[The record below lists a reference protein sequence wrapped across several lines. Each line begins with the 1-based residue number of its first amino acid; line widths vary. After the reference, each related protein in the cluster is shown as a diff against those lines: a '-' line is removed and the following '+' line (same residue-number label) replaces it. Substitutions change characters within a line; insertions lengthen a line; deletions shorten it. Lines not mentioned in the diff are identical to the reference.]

1 MANEPNP
8 SFSARGGGMSPPGWY
23 YYPPGFGGSTKE
35 NLVRKWI
42 PYPHVPGHTPP
53 EQDPGLL
60 EDK

>member
-1 MANEPNP
+1 MSNEPNP
-8 SFSARGGGMSPPGWY
+8 TFSARGGGMSPPGWY
-23 YYPPGFGGSTKE
+23 YYPPGFGGSTEE

>member
-1 MANEPNP
+1 MSNEPNP
-8 SFSARGGGMSPPGWY
+8 TFSARGGGMSPPGWY